1 MSIRAVLCAV
11 LGLSLGGCVA
21 YGDDRPYYR
30 QYDNYGGYNVQYYE
44 TYPSY
49 RVYRYYDD
57 DRRYSDHHD
66 RYQERRHS
74 HYAPGYDGRY
84 DWRNDRH
91 RSGEQPRYGDR
102 QRYGEQQRYHEQRR
116 HSEQPRYGWDR
127 REGNDERRQGSWLR
141 PSDRRDEGRREERRH
156 EGERRQQRSS
166 HQDGQRDWRIAN

>member
-21 YGDDRPYYR
+21 YGYERPYYR
-30 QYDNYGGYNVQYYE
+30 QYAPYSGYNVQRYE
-44 TYPSY
+44 VYPSY

-91 RSGEQPRYGDR
+91 RSGD
-102 QRYGEQQRYHEQRR
+102 QQRYHEQRR

-141 PSDRRDEGRREERRH
+141 QSDRRDEGRRYEGRHEERRH
-156 EGERRQQRSS
+156 EGERRQERSS
-166 HQDGQRDWRIAN
+166 HQDGQRGWRIAN

>member
-21 YGDDRPYYR
+21 YGDDRPHYR
-30 QYDNYGGYNVQYYE
+30 QYAPYSGYHVQRYE
-44 TYPSY
+44 VYPSY
-49 RVYRYYDD
+49 RVFRYYDD
-57 DRRYSDHHD
+57 DRRYSGHHD

-74 HYAPGYDGRY
+74 HYAPGHDGRY

-91 RSGEQPRYGDR
+91 RSAEQQRYGD
-102 QRYGEQQRYHEQRR
+102 QQRYHEQRR

-141 PSDRRDEGRREERRH
+141 QSDRRDEGRQHERRH
-156 EGERRQQRSS
+156 DERRQQRSS
-166 HQDGQRDWRIAN
+166 HQDGQRGWRIAN